1 MVNRPEGH
9 AAMKRDINRLERW
22 TIKNLTKFN
31 KGKCKVRSL
40 GRETCDS
47 TYHNIV
53 GAIQLESCFAEL
65 QNLFFLKKIHRYGDE
80 DALDSLKGS
89 VTGQDHYKD
98 TVIGISRKKNQL
110 IYKTS
115 MKTSHSSF
123 PHKTKLS
130 IGGYKKEKNIILK

>member
-1 MVNRPEGH
+1 MQSQVSGQRDLLLHIPEHSGGH
-9 AAMKRDINRLERW
+9 PA
-22 TIKNLTKFN
+22 
-31 KGKCKVRSL
+31 GKLLCR
-40 GRETCDS
+40 
-47 TYHNIV
+47 I
-53 GAIQLESCFAEL
+53 AE
-65 QNLFFLKKIHRYGDE
+65 FIFLKKIHRYGDE

-130 IGGYKKEKNIILK
+130 IRGYKKEKKYYS